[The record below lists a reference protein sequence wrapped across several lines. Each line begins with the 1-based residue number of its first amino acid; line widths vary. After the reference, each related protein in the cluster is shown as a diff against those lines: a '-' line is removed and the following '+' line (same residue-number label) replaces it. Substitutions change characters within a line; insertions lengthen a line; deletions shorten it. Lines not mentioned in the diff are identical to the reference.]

1 MSHAKVREDRYGHS
15 KLRRRQL
22 EKSSSPPNK
31 MVGLGSDE
39 LFISNIADVNNME
52 LEINSEDESDENE
65 RSDIRRLIPVNSES
79 VIFSSG
85 KRDIQRGET
94 ENADDESVW
103 SISIQMFIPFLLAGF
118 GMVAASL
125 LLDVV
130 QVSKQTLSQYH
141 NFMHTFERFWIGN
154 KSYTAA
160 TCFSLL
166 RIFYHI
172 SISKINHESMKLMFF
187 FEFKANKFYFMKEI
201 LNFSIGRCIKWCPRY
216 TY

>member
-1 MSHAKVREDRYGHS
+1 
-15 KLRRRQL
+15 
-22 EKSSSPPNK
+22 

-65 RSDIRRLIPVNSES
+65 RSDIRRLIPPINSES
-79 VIFSSG
+79 VVFSSG
-85 KRDIQRGET
+85 KRDSQRSEA

-130 QVSKQTLSQYH
+130 QVSKIDSLNYH
-141 NFMHTFERFWIGN
+141 NFM
-154 KSYTAA
+154 
-160 TCFSLL
+160 
-166 RIFYHI
+166 RIF
-172 SISKINHESMKLMFF
+172 E
-187 FEFKANKFYFMKEI
+187 KF
-201 LNFSIGRCIKWCPRY
+201 
-216 TY
+216 

>member
-1 MSHAKVREDRYGHS
+1 MSRAKIQGDRYGHN

-65 RSDIRRLIPVNSES
+65 RSDIRRLIPSPVDGES
-79 VIFSSG
+79 VVFGSG
-85 KRDIQRGET
+85 KRDGQRDDA

-130 QVSKQTLSQYH
+130 QVPRIYSLYH
-141 NFMHTFERFWIGN
+141 NFARF
-154 KSYTAA
+154 
-160 TCFSLL
+160 
-166 RIFYHI
+166 R
-172 SISKINHESMKLMFF
+172 
-187 FEFKANKFYFMKEI
+187 EI
-201 LNFSIGRCIKWCPRY
+201 LK
-216 TY
+216 